1 MTGAQPDFDLALPGA
16 WWSIPLDDEATA
28 ARAIRRLVAETAGHR
43 DEDARMR
50 ADLRRRFAAAAEQA
64 MSAAASQLYLCR
76 EIVSGVMLPSSLTVY
91 WPPLTLPPADPS
103 SAPGTS
109 AASGTTGAAASD
121 LPPGLLALRRLLGPP
136 EAEQTEEPFTVADT
150 VGLRRDRLLTAPAD
164 PDAHDDPETAEITT
178 VIVDYWLVLPEAP
191 RPVLLSFACGMPLLR
206 TQLIDLF
213 DLVVATIRW
222 R

>member
-1 MTGAQPDFDLALPGA
+1 MSAHPDFDLALPGA

-43 DEDARMR
+43 DEDARVR

-76 EIVSGVMLPSSLTVY
+76 EIVPGVMLPSSLTVY
-91 WPPLTLPPADPS
+91 WPPLTLPPADPPS
-103 SAPGTS
+103 GTAP
-109 AASGTTGAAASD
+109 APASGAAPAAD

-136 EAEQTEEPFTVADT
+136 EGGQTEEPFTVADT

-164 PDAHDDPETAEITT
+164 PDAHDDADTPEVTT
-178 VIVDYWLVLPEAP
+178 VIVDYWLVLPDTP

-206 TQLIDLF
+206 TELIALF

-222 R
+222 L